1 MKQKITDY
9 IKKEI
14 SIEDLE
20 DLALD
25 DDLLG
30 SGIVD
35 SMGMMRLIDFIEK
48 ELNISIPQEDLV
60 VENFMSIERIVAY
73 LTNK

>member
-14 SIEDLE
+14 SIDDLE
-20 DLALD
+20 DLAFD

-48 ELNISIPQEDLV
+48 EFNISIPQEDLA